1 LIEWKRTNCKMITRN
16 KISAFAGMTG
26 SVLINDAVYKL
37 SIDDVKKIQGRLSR
51 YGRSFQKHT
60 DRPIAY

>member
-1 LIEWKRTNCKMITRN
+1 MITRN